1 MPLEAPVDF
10 KRNRDRSCLRQSGG
24 EPARETEIQRWRKRE
39 REREKRVDVQS
50 SNLRKLQIWPAVLRR
65 SHGVLRA
72 NVGDLR
78 LRGRKLRSNKA
89 TNQPNERHADAGNAA

>member
-1 MPLEAPVDF
+1 MTL
-10 KRNRDRSCLRQSGG
+10 S
-24 EPARETEIQRWRKRE
+24 ETEIARVSDRVAMSRREKLRYSDGERE
-39 REREKRVDVQS
+39 RERERRVDVQS

>member
-1 MPLEAPVDF
+1 ME
-10 KRNRDRSCLRQSGG
+10 K
-24 EPARETEIQRWRKRE
+24 ERE